1 MDTTLSR
8 RTGPERYAIFNVVGL
23 PLGVQGH
30 DVHRPWAVVANIAD
44 HKMLISLATLGGLER
59 KRIIH

>member
-1 MDTTLSR
+1 M
-8 RTGPERYAIFNVVGL
+8 GL